1 MQWIFLIAI
10 GFICIAYP
18 IMLFILVCYMP
29 FYAILVFL
37 AWLTICITSIAYSK
51 SEKVFEKLS
60 VSIIA
65 SIIFGIF
72 LGVVVSSGET
82 ELLFDED
89 EVGALFAFVLSPFLS
104 LPAIY
109 LVGNKLQTK
118 VIAKENEK
126 RRELLSECKKEL
138 HKQLN
143 IKSTIIKVIDE
154 YYLTTENTLDL
165 IRLIDNLHT
174 KESNDIESSYINAEN
189 KRFLDCRQSLLLKID
204 TSERENFPKGYEDI
218 DLYYYG
224 IQNEVKNI
232 KSQLKNIEKFN
243 FKDLTKIRKSL

>member
-18 IMLFILVCYMP
+18 IVLLILVCYMP

-37 AWLTICITSIAYSK
+37 AWLTMCITSIAYSK
-51 SEKVFEKLS
+51 SEKVFEKLTA
-60 VSIIA
+60 SIIA
-65 SIIFGIF
+65 SIIFAMF
-72 LGVVVSSGET
+72 LGIVVSSGET

-109 LVGNKLQTK
+109 LVGNKLQAK
-118 VIAKENEK
+118 VLVKQNK
-126 RRELLSECKKEL
+126 TRKELLNECKKEL

-143 IKSTIIKVIDE
+143 IKRTIIRVIDE
-154 YYLTTENTLDL
+154 YYLRTENTLDL

-174 KESNDIESSYINAEN
+174 NESNNIESSYINAEN
-189 KRFLDCRQSLLLKID
+189 KRFLDCRQSFLSKID

-224 IQNEVKNI
+224 IKQEI
-232 KSQLKNIEKFN
+232 KNIENKLN
-243 FKDLTKIRKSL
+243 SIKTLDTKELKQIQKRD

>member
-18 IMLFILVCYMP
+18 VMLFVLVCYMP

-37 AWLTICITSIAYSK
+37 AWLTMCITSIAYSK

-60 VSIIA
+60 LSIIVSIIFA
-65 SIIFGIF
+65 IF
-72 LGVVVSSGET
+72 LGIVVSSGET
-82 ELLFDED
+82 ELLFDVD
-89 EVGALFAFVLSPFLS
+89 EIGALIAFVLSPFLS
-104 LPAIY
+104 LPVIY
-109 LVGNKLQTK
+109 WVGNKLQAK
-118 VIAKENEK
+118 VLAKQNEK

-143 IKSTIIKVIDE
+143 IKSTILTVIDE
-154 YYLTTENTLDL
+154 YYLNTESTLNL

-174 KESNDIESSYINAEN
+174 NESNEIESSYINAEN

-204 TSERENFPKGYEDI
+204 TSERENFPKRYENI

-224 IQNEVKNI
+224 IKQEI
-232 KSQLKNIEKFN
+232 KNIEDKLN
-243 FKDLTKIRKSL
+243 SIKTLGIKELKKLQKRS

>member
-18 IMLFILVCYMP
+18 IVLLILVCYMP
-29 FYAILVFL
+29 FYAVLVFL

-65 SIIFGIF
+65 SIIFAIF
-72 LGVVVSSGET
+72 LGVVVSSGQT

-89 EVGALFAFVLSPFLS
+89 EVGALFAFVLSPFFS
-104 LPAIY
+104 LPAVY
-109 LVGNKLQTK
+109 WVGNKLQAK

-143 IKSTIIKVIDE
+143 VKSTIIRVIDE

-174 KESNDIESSYINAEN
+174 NESNHIESSYINAEN

-224 IQNEVKNI
+224 INQEI
-232 KSQLKNIEKFN
+232 KNIEDKLN
-243 FKDLTKIRKSL
+243 SIKTLDIKALKELQKRN

>member
-18 IMLFILVCYMP
+18 IVLLILVCYMP
-29 FYAILVFL
+29 FYAVLVFL
-37 AWLTICITSIAYSK
+37 AWLTMCILSIAYSK

-65 SIIFGIF
+65 SIIFALF
-72 LGVVVSSGET
+72 LGIVVSSGET

-89 EVGALFAFVLSPFLS
+89 EVGALFAFVLSPFFS
-104 LPAIY
+104 LPAVY
-109 LVGNKLQTK
+109 WVGNKLQAK
-118 VIAKENEK
+118 VIAKGNEK

-143 IKSTIIKVIDE
+143 IKSTIIRVIDE

-174 KESNDIESSYINAEN
+174 NESNDIESSYINAEN
-189 KRFLDCRQSLLLKID
+189 QRFLDCRQSLLLKID

-224 IQNEVKNI
+224 IKQEVKNI
-232 KSQLKNIEKFN
+232 EDKLNSIKTLDIKALKELQKRN
-243 FKDLTKIRKSL
+243 

>member
-60 VSIIA
+60 ASIVA
-65 SIIFGIF
+65 SIIFALF
-72 LGVVVSSGET
+72 LGIVVSSGET

-89 EVGALFAFVLSPFLS
+89 EVGALFAFVLSPFFS
-104 LPAIY
+104 LHAIY

-126 RRELLSECKKEL
+126 LTVELQK
-138 HKQLN
+138 
-143 IKSTIIKVIDE
+143 
-154 YYLTTENTLDL
+154 
-165 IRLIDNLHT
+165 
-174 KESNDIESSYINAEN
+174 AEA
-189 KRFLDCRQSLLLKID
+189 SL
-204 TSERENFPKGYEDI
+204 
-218 DLYYYG
+218 
-224 IQNEVKNI
+224 
-232 KSQLKNIEKFN
+232 
-243 FKDLTKIRKSL
+243 

>member
-10 GFICIAYP
+10 GLICIAYP
-18 IMLFILVCYMP
+18 VVLFILVCYMP

-37 AWLTICITSIAYSK
+37 AWLTMCITSIAYSK

-60 VSIIA
+60 VSIIS

-82 ELLFDED
+82 ELLFDAD
-89 EVGALFAFVLSPFLS
+89 EVGALLAFVLSPILS

-109 LVGNKLQTK
+109 LVGNKLQAK
-118 VIAKENEK
+118 VLAKQNETRK
-126 RRELLSECKKEL
+126 ELLNECKKEL
-138 HKQLN
+138 HNQLN
-143 IKSTIIKVIDE
+143 IKSTIIRVIDE
-154 YYLTTENTLDL
+154 YYLTTKSSLDL
-165 IRLIDNLHT
+165 IKLIDNLDAN
-174 KESNDIESSYINAEN
+174 KNNDIELSYINAEN

-218 DLYYYG
+218 DLYYY
-224 IQNEVKNI
+224 EI
-232 KSQLKNIEKFN
+232 KQDSENLKRQLKNIEKLN
-243 FKDLTKIRKSL
+243 IKDLTKLRKSL

>member
-18 IMLFILVCYMP
+18 IVLLILVCYMP

-37 AWLTICITSIAYSK
+37 AWLTMCITSIAYSK
-51 SEKVFEKLS
+51 SEKVFEKLTA
-60 VSIIA
+60 SIIA
-65 SIIFGIF
+65 SIIFAMF
-72 LGVVVSSGET
+72 LGIVVSSGES

-109 LVGNKLQTK
+109 LVGNKLQAK
-118 VIAKENEK
+118 VLVKQNK
-126 RRELLSECKKEL
+126 TRKELLNECKKEL

-143 IKSTIIKVIDE
+143 IKRTIIRVIDE
-154 YYLTTENTLDL
+154 YYLRTENTLDL

-174 KESNDIESSYINAEN
+174 NESNNIESSYINAEN
-189 KRFLDCRQSLLLKID
+189 KRFLDCRQSLLSKID

-224 IQNEVKNI
+224 IKQEI
-232 KSQLKNIEKFN
+232 KNIENKLN
-243 FKDLTKIRKSL
+243 SIKTLDTKELKQIQKRD

>member
-18 IMLFILVCYMP
+18 IVLLILVCYMP
-29 FYAILVFL
+29 FYAVLVFL

-51 SEKVFEKLS
+51 SEIVFEKLTA
-60 VSIIA
+60 SIIA
-65 SIIFGIF
+65 SIIFAIVLGI
-72 LGVVVSSGET
+72 VISSGET

-89 EVGALFAFVLSPFLS
+89 EVGALFAFVLSPFFS
-104 LPAIY
+104 LPAVY
-109 LVGNKLQTK
+109 WVGNKLQAK

-204 TSERENFPKGYEDI
+204 TSEIENFPKGYEDI

-224 IQNEVKNI
+224 IKQEVKNI
-232 KSQLKNIEKFN
+232 EDKLNSIKTLDIKALKELQKRN
-243 FKDLTKIRKSL
+243 

>member
-18 IMLFILVCYMP
+18 IVLLILVCYMP

-37 AWLTICITSIAYSK
+37 AWLTMCIASIAYSK

-65 SIIFGIF
+65 SIIFAIF
-72 LGVVVSSGET
+72 LGVVVSSGQT

-89 EVGALFAFVLSPFLS
+89 EVGALFAFILSPFLS
-104 LPAIY
+104 LPAVY
-109 LVGNKLQTK
+109 WVGNKLQAK

-143 IKSTIIKVIDE
+143 IKSTIIRVIDE
-154 YYLTTENTLDL
+154 YYITTENTLDL
-165 IRLIDNLHT
+165 IKLIDNLHT
-174 KESNDIESSYINAEN
+174 NESNHIESSYINAEN